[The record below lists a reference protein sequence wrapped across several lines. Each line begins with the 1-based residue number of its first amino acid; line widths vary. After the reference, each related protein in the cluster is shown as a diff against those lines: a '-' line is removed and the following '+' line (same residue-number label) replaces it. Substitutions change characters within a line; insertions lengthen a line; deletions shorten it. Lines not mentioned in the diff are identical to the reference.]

1 MPPLA
6 RPYPRFIADSAQ
18 EPRPY
23 GRWEER
29 LTEAFAE
36 RCADLTAEAGTGPDL
51 GAVRF
56 FPERTWGGRTY
67 VPAVAS
73 GAAEVEG
80 TTPEFFGHVS
90 FRRDDEGEA
99 EEMVAV
105 ADFTDVT
112 AAANPEWEVDLNDD
126 VIGGWRADGGRGGD
140 ITLIWGTPLIRG
152 ALAATAELDGEVV
165 DQAAVS
171 DGRFTL
177 VAVDAVH
184 GFGDDHFLE
193 VRLWNRKLQE
203 IASESLYADDD
214 GDGEAAAG

>member
-29 LTEAFAE
+29 LTEAFAA
-36 RCADLTAEAGTGPDL
+36 RCAGLAAEAGTGPDL
-51 GAVRF
+51 GSIRY
-56 FPERTWGGRTY
+56 FPERTWGGRTF
-67 VPAVAS
+67 VPAVAP
-73 GAAEVEG
+73 GAAAVDG
-80 TTPEFFGHVS
+80 AMPEFFGHVS
-90 FRRDDEGEA
+90 FHRADGGEP
-99 EEMVAV
+99 EEMVAA

-112 AAANPEWEVDLNDD
+112 AEANPDWQVDLNDD
-126 VIGGWRADGGRGGD
+126 VIGRWRADGGRGGD
-140 ITLIWGTPLIRG
+140 ITLIWGTPLVRG

-165 DQAAVS
+165 DQAGVS

-203 IASESLYADDD
+203 VACESLYADDE
-214 GDGEAAAG
+214 DGEAGAG